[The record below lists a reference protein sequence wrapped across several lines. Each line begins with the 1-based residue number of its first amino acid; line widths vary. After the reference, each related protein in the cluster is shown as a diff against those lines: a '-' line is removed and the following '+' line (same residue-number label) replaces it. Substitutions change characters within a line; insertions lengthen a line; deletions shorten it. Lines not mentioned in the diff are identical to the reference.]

1 MVNEAVIIAG
11 ALDATELERSIDN
24 IINTISSKSE
34 NMATPFTNA
43 IGKMEQAMKNFA
55 ITQKVSASTMKDA
68 WREMSTSFDAMV
80 AAQSASIGGGNGS
93 GNAHATNTIG
103 ALEQE
108 IAEIKKERKEMELN
122 SNELRTQN
130 SLLERRKNLYK
141 EQTTSPATKRL
152 DNAMQM
158 STNKLDEAQ
167 KKLRL
172 LEILQR
178 RYANTTELS
187 VAQQNKLA
195 RAIQQTKNQIDKIKP
210 KSLREVL
217 GMDANS
223 IDQIAAKMRALKNV
237 QIDPKN
243 ADEVKKVGDAY
254 AKLKREQAQLMGQN
268 IQMTHSNNY
277 LAQSFGYIRNRIVY
291 ALTLGAITSF
301 TKQIYEI
308 RGQYELLE
316 RSLGVL
322 VNSFERGSQIF
333 QELNEM
339 AIKSP
344 FTLMELAG
352 AAKQLTAYNFTANE
366 VVDTTRRL
374 ADISAALG
382 VPMERLTY
390 NLGQIRAQT
399 VLTARDARDFANAGL
414 PIVAS
419 LADHFTELEGKVVTT
434 GDVYDRMSK
443 KMVSYSDVMSVLNKM
458 TDEGGKFFD
467 FQAKQAETLRV
478 QMANLNLAWNNMLN
492 DIGKSN
498 QGLLTLP
505 ISGLKALL
513 QNWQTIDR
521 VLKSMLYTFIGWKAL
536 QMVAIRQQWAWAT
549 ATGATAKQ
557 MGWLANGIKAVG
569 ASLASLAAN
578 PWTWVFVGI
587 MAIIDLVRQ
596 TNAAREAIHELN
608 QEIRDNANEASESL
622 LNYLNNKGNK
632 STLELA
638 KQNKLTAE
646 QGERAWESL
655 KQQIEQSA
663 LSANSLIAE
672 LQAIPDINERVATS
686 FDYAERIQKAQAA
699 LQDLKEDSIK
709 VNQDYTFLGIGEEGL
724 ATDLQ
729 DYANYIEK
737 YSQIAKEYNLAGEE
751 ANKWIQSVEVVKGAR
766 QEFLG
771 ELDETAES
779 INNFIR
785 AYNITDP
792 LQINEILERVKA
804 QIKAKNP
811 EIKGEAAKIF
821 DISLD
826 QKMAELT
833 NGAVDR
839 NASLWNMFMERLK
852 NNSSSAFQDI
862 NDDWIK
868 HNKKLSKEQKA
879 AIDANLKYFKD
890 SMPYAYDA
898 VAKMVKD
905 ASKLRIQ
912 IGITF
917 GGSNS
922 TPFQKEVQKRMA
934 QHPILDYGNFAPT
947 ANDDLNSW
955 VKTQQEAIKKLKEE
969 NKLYA
974 RDNSKWSKQKI
985 KDNNSEIE
993 QRKNNLDLFH
1003 QQYQSEKDADAARR
1017 KADAERRKRDKAYKK
1032 DVNDIASAIKDE
1044 ISLINDM
1051 RNNYEK
1057 LRNAGVSSIDAIDIS
1072 TRGYSNTILRLN
1084 NIFKK
1089 FGIKEFNAKDFAGK
1103 DIHGLLNALTKQR
1116 NDILASGKVKTQS
1129 IKDLDVEIQKL
1140 QIEAK
1145 TYDMKKITDGLNN
1158 ELGKLKDEYEL
1169 AVELDANPEV
1179 GNAFANMMGIN
1190 TESLP
1195 HTVKEYVDRYA
1206 TYLNKYLKAK
1216 NSSLQFTGDELLGLT
1231 RDDITAFREQVN
1243 AGTFNQE
1250 WFDAIKKAYDD
1261 IQGKRKKDIEDTEK
1275 WKNSLIEKYGN
1286 LQDKLTKIY
1295 KDSIQQQVNA
1305 VKSFGTED
1313 QKSDIVRLQLKLEAT
1328 DDPAELADI
1337 NLQIAEIV
1345 KDVTDKNPIALKVV
1359 TSSKN
1364 QKEIDTSKAYWDD
1377 FKNSELYTM
1386 TFEDMAN
1393 NSTRAIQL
1401 IMEKLDGLKDKVKE
1415 DPASM
1420 KALTK
1425 SLEDAQKE
1433 LNTRDPFGGVAKSLR
1448 QMAIASKEAKTAQE
1462 ALLRAEDEVEQAQQ
1476 EVDNAENGTPE
1487 EQAAAQQK
1495 LADAVQRRAA
1505 AQVKL
1510 TQAENKG
1517 KKAQENLK
1525 SSLQGIADQLGNVK
1539 SLFDTVSKLFRAGGD
1554 DETADAIDA
1563 ISEGFSVM
1571 TTVIMGVVA
1580 AMILLEASQPWLLA
1594 IAAALSVIVGL
1605 VSFLSGNSN
1614 KKITKKVEES
1624 ERAVKRLELA
1634 YIDLEH
1640 AVKQAFGMATI
1651 GANMAAKANKELQ
1664 LLELKRQLALERS
1677 RDSKDRDEDK
1687 IIDLQK
1693 QIKEL
1698 EYDIADTVDNIV
1710 NDLLGVSSVG
1720 DAMENMMDAFVE
1732 ALRSGD
1738 DAMAK
1743 FNENVDE
1750 MIANMVKKMYVTKIL
1765 QPWFEEQWNKIQ
1777 SQLTERAG
1785 KIPEELAKI
1794 QSKTSIARSAD
1805 TTDNNSLIEALR
1817 ALGMSDEQIH
1827 LIQWYDE
1834 FGHINRRESNARLK
1848 AAYEKMLKEAEQ
1860 KEAELQKELTAATT
1874 PSTDDMRQYAEL
1886 LRSGQ
1891 PIMEENMQE
1900 VANFLRELGLMKDD
1914 ANKNLSNLQAGISG
1928 VTEDTASALEAY
1940 MNGVSQQVYYQSSLL
1955 EQIRD
1960 SVVGLDLDVSLGV
1973 QSQMLLQLQNSYQTQ
1988 QAIKQILEGVLT
2000 PSGRAFSVELLS

>member
-1 MVNEAVIIAG
+1 MADEAVIIAG
-11 ALDATELERSIDN
+11 ALDSKELERSIDA

-34 NMATPFTNA
+34 HMAEPFTNA

-68 WREMSTSFDAMV
+68 WREMSASFDAMV
-80 AAQSASIGGGNGS
+80 AAQSASNGGGNGS

-108 IAEIKKERKEMELN
+108 IAKIKQERKEMELN

-130 SLLERRKNLYK
+130 ALLERRKNLYK

-195 RAIQQTKNQIDKIKP
+195 RAIQQTKSQIDKIKP
-210 KSLREVL
+210 KSLNDVL

-223 IDQIAAKMRALKNV
+223 IDQIAAKMRALKMV

-333 QELNEM
+333 NELNEM

-352 AAKQLTAYNFTANE
+352 AAKQLTAYNFAANE

-374 ADISAALG
+374 ADLSAALG

-458 TDEGGKFFD
+458 TDEGGKYFD
-467 FQAKQAETLRV
+467 FQAKQAGTLRV

-492 DIGKSN
+492 GIGKAN

-505 ISGLKALL
+505 VSGLKSLL
-513 QNWQTIDR
+513 QNWQSIDR
-521 VLKSMLYTFIGWKAL
+521 VLKSIIITFGLWKAL
-536 QMVAIRQQWAWAT
+536 QVVAIRNQWAWAS

-557 MGWLANGIKAVG
+557 MGFLANATKGLFASMKA
-569 ASLASLAAN
+569 LFLN

-587 MAIIDLVRQ
+587 QAIVDLTQQFLNARQ
-596 TNAAREAIHELN
+596 EMHELN
-608 QEIRDNANEASESL
+608 EEIRNNAKEASESM

-632 STLELA
+632 STFELA
-638 KQNKLTAE
+638 KKNKLTAE
-646 QGERAWESL
+646 QGDKAWEGL

-663 LSANSLIAE
+663 LSANDLITE
-672 LQAIPDINERVATS
+672 LLAIDDVNKRVRDG

-724 ATDLQ
+724 VTDLQ

-737 YSQIAKEYNLAGEE
+737 YSQMAKEINLAGEE
-751 ANKWIQSVEVVKGAR
+751 ANKWIQSVGVVKGAR
-766 QEFLG
+766 QEFLN

-792 LQINEILERVKA
+792 LQIKEILERVRS

-811 EIKGEAAKIF
+811 KIKGEMAKIF

-852 NNSSSAFQDI
+852 NHYHHAFEDI
-862 NDDWIK
+862 SDEWVKTGKGISKSQEKEIK
-868 HNKKLSKEQKA
+868 K
-879 AIDANLKYFKD
+879 AIDANLKYFQD

-898 VAKMVKD
+898 VANMVKD
-905 ASKLRIQ
+905 ASKLRIH

-917 GGSNS
+917 GGSNL
-922 TPFQKEVQKRMA
+922 TDFQKEVKKRMA
-934 QHPILDYGNFAPT
+934 QHPILDYGNFEPN

-955 VKTQQEAIKKLKEE
+955 VKTQQEAIKNLKEE

-974 RDNSKWSKQKI
+974 RDNSKWSKEKI
-985 KDNNSEIE
+985 AANNREIQ
-993 QRKNNLDLFH
+993 QRKNLLDLFH

-1017 KADAERRKRDKAYKK
+1017 KREKAYKK

-1051 RNNYEK
+1051 RKNYEK

-1089 FGIKEFNAKDFAGK
+1089 FGIKKFNAKDFAGK

-1169 AVELDANPEV
+1169 AIELDANPEV
-1179 GNAFANMMGIN
+1179 GNAFAKMMGID
-1190 TESLP
+1190 TDSLP

-1216 NSSLQFTGDELLGLT
+1216 NSSLQFTGDELRGLT

-1243 AGTFNQE
+1243 AETFNQE

-1295 KDSIQQQVNA
+1295 KDSVQQQVNA

-1328 DDPAELADI
+1328 NDPAELADI
-1337 NLQIAEIV
+1337 NLKIAEIV

-1401 IMEKLDGLKDKVKE
+1401 IMDKLDGLKDKVKE

-1462 ALLRAEDEVEQAQQ
+1462 ALLRAEAEVEQAQQ
-1476 EVDNAENGTPE
+1476 EVDNAEDGTPE

-1539 SLFDTVSKLFRAGGD
+1539 ELFGVVSKLFRAGGD

-1677 RDSKDRDEDK
+1677 RDSKHRDDDK

-1698 EYDIADTVDNIV
+1698 EYDIADTVDDIV
-1710 NDLLGVSSVG
+1710 NNLLGISSVG
-1720 DAMENMMDAFVE
+1720 DAVENMIDDIIE
-1732 ALRSGD
+1732 SLRSGE
-1738 DAMAK
+1738 DAMVG
-1743 FNENVDE
+1743 FNESVDK
-1750 MIANMVKKMYVTKIL
+1750 MIANMLKKFLATKIL
-1765 QPWFEEQWNKIQ
+1765 APMFENVWNEINDEIQ
-1777 SQLTERAG
+1777 SRTKNESDA
-1785 KIPEELAKI
+1785 LAKAQAEAVRTKGLDYDDYNGWI
-1794 QSKTSIARSAD
+1794 RPNLY
-1805 TTDNNSLIEALR
+1805 DNSS
-1817 ALGMSDEQIH
+1817 GV
-1827 LIQWYDE
+1827 
-1834 FGHINRRESNARLK
+1834 
-1848 AAYEKMLKEAEQ
+1848 YEWVKRYLKEEGIDIRQVALNSYLGDESAKQALENFVKWVMTKEKDDAEKATKQ
-1860 KEAELQKELTAATT
+1860 AQKELDKA
-1874 PSTDDMRQYAEL
+1874 SML
-1886 LRSGQ
+1886 
-1891 PIMEENMQE
+1891 
-1900 VANFLRELGLMKDD
+1900 
-1914 ANKNLSNLQAGISG
+1914 
-1928 VTEDTASALEAY
+1928 TED
-1940 MNGVSQQVYYQSSLL
+1940 
-1955 EQIRD
+1955 
-1960 SVVGLDLDVSLGV
+1960 DLMDFANNV
-1973 QSQMLLQLQNSYQTQ
+1973 
-1988 QAIKQILEGVLT
+1988 
-2000 PSGRAFSVELLS
+2000 

>member
-1 MVNEAVIIAG
+1 MPDEVVIIAG
-11 ALDATELERSIDN
+11 ALDAKELEKSIDA
-24 IINTISSKSE
+24 IINTISEKSE
-34 NMATPFTNA
+34 HMAEPFTNA

-68 WREMSTSFDAMV
+68 WREMSSSFDAMV
-80 AAQSASIGGGNGS
+80 AAQSASNGGGNGS

-122 SNELRTQN
+122 SNELRAQN

-187 VAQQNKLA
+187 AAQQNKLA

-210 KSLREVL
+210 KSLNDVL
-217 GMDANS
+217 GMDAKS

-268 IQMTHSNNY
+268 IQLTHSNNY

-291 ALTLGAITSF
+291 AITLGAITSF

-333 QELNEM
+333 NELNEM

-344 FTLMELAG
+344 FTLIELG
-352 AAKQLTAYNFTANE
+352 TAAKQLTAYNFAANE
-366 VVDTTRRL
+366 VVDTTRRI

-458 TDEGGKFFD
+458 TDEGGKFFE
-467 FQAKQAETLRV
+467 FQAKQAETLKV

-492 DIGKSN
+492 DMGKAN

-505 ISGLKALL
+505 VSGLKALL
-513 QNWQTIDR
+513 QNWQSIDR
-521 VLKSMLYTFIGWKAL
+521 VLKSMIVTFGLWKAL
-536 QMVAIRQQWAWAT
+536 QVVAIRNQWAWAS

-557 MGWLANGIKAVG
+557 MGFLANAAKGLFASMKA
-569 ASLASLAAN
+569 LFLN

-587 MAIIDLVRQ
+587 QAIVDLTHQ
-596 TNAAREAIHELN
+596 FLNAREAMHKLN
-608 QEIRDNANEASESL
+608 EEIRNNAKEASESM
-622 LNYLNNKGNK
+622 LNYLNNKSNK
-632 STLELA
+632 STFELA

-646 QGERAWESL
+646 QGKKAWESISE
-655 KQQIEQSA
+655 QIKQSA
-663 LSANSLIAE
+663 TSADNLISKLLSIS
-672 LQAIPDINERVATS
+672 DINQRVAKG
-686 FDYAERIQKAQAA
+686 FEYAEQIRKAQAA

-724 ATDLQ
+724 VTDLK

-737 YSQIAKEYNLAGEE
+737 YSQIAKENNLAGEE

-766 QEFLG
+766 QEFLK

-779 INNFIR
+779 INNFVR

-792 LQINEILERVKA
+792 LQINEILERVRS

-811 EIKGEAAKIF
+811 EIKGEMAKIF

-826 QKMAELT
+826 QKMYELT

-852 NNSSSAFQDI
+852 SHYHHAFEDI
-862 NDDWIK
+862 TDEWVKTGKGISEAQEK
-868 HNKKLSKEQKA
+868 EVKK

-905 ASKLRIQ
+905 ASKLRIH

-917 GGSNS
+917 GGDKPSD
-922 TPFQKEVQKRMA
+922 FQNEVQKRMA
-934 QHPILDYGNFAPT
+934 QHPILDYGNFAPN

-955 VKTQQEAIKKLKEE
+955 VKTQQEAIKNLKEE

-985 KDNNSEIE
+985 SDNNREIQ
-993 QRKNNLDLFH
+993 QRKNNLALFH
-1003 QQYQSEKDADAARR
+1003 QQYLSEKDADAARR
-1017 KADAERRKRDKAYKK
+1017 KADAERRKHENAYKK

-1057 LRNAGVSSIDAIDIS
+1057 LRNAGVSSIDALDIS
-1072 TRGYSNTILRLN
+1072 TSGYSNTILRLN

-1158 ELGKLKDEYEL
+1158 ELGKLKEEYEL

-1179 GNAFANMMGIN
+1179 GGMLADFMGVDVN
-1190 TESLP
+1190 ELP
-1195 HTVKEYVDRYA
+1195 RTFEEAAKMAQASIDKIFKENKRNDKIDIVSM
-1206 TYLNKYLKAK
+1206 LNKGNFDKWVKDSKLSMESGLVKAIENFRQYLHKTEVDENKNLLQNWQKLLEKYSAYEYQRSNIAK
-1216 NSSLQFTGDELLGLT
+1216 NATKERIDLVNKLGS
-1231 RDDITAFREQVN
+1231 
-1243 AGTFNQE
+1243 
-1250 WFDAIKKAYDD
+1250 
-1261 IQGKRKKDIEDTEK
+1261 KDQK
-1275 WKNSLIEKYGN
+1275 
-1286 LQDKLTKIY
+1286 
-1295 KDSIQQQVNA
+1295 NA
-1305 VKSFGTED
+1305 VAKIKTEID
-1313 QKSDIVRLQLKLEAT
+1313 AAKDPKEKERLQR
-1328 DDPAELADI
+1328 ELDNVI
-1337 NLQIAEIV
+1337 S
-1345 KDVTDKNPIALKVV
+1345 DVTKNNEQAATIAISI
-1359 TSSKN
+1359 TN
-1364 QKEIDTSKAYWDD
+1364 KEKKETSKLDFEE
-1377 FKNSELYTM
+1377 FKNSDDWIAALGDTANLTTAAMQRLIETLQNLIATNSNLDATQIKEINNAIEKMQKDIIERNPFSALASSIDNVKKKREALAKAREELKHAKIA
-1386 TFEDMAN
+1386 E
-1393 NSTRAIQL
+1393 
-1401 IMEKLDGLKDKVKE
+1401 
-1415 DPASM
+1415 
-1420 KALTK
+1420 
-1425 SLEDAQKE
+1425 
-1433 LNTRDPFGGVAKSLR
+1433 GVAKLTGNYYK
-1448 QMAIASKEAKTAQE
+1448 QAKAQS
-1462 ALLRAEDEVEQAQQ
+1462 
-1476 EVDNAENGTPE
+1476 
-1487 EQAAAQQK
+1487 
-1495 LADAVQRRAA
+1495 
-1505 AQVKL
+1505 QVKEKGEKVK
-1510 TQAENKG
+1510 QAERELGN
-1517 KKAQENLK
+1517 AQKDLSE
-1525 SSLQGIADQLGNVK
+1525 NVK
-1539 SLFDTVSKLFRAGGD
+1539 STISEFGSMYDSMSNLRNMLG
-1554 DETADAIDA
+1554 ETADQAI
-1563 ISEGFSVM
+1563 
-1571 TTVIMGVVA
+1571 
-1580 AMILLEASQPWLLA
+1580 
-1594 IAAALSVIVGL
+1594 
-1605 VSFLSGNSN
+1605 
-1614 KKITKKVEES
+1614 
-1624 ERAVKRLELA
+1624 
-1634 YIDLEH
+1634 
-1640 AVKQAFGMATI
+1640 
-1651 GANMAAKANKELQ
+1651 
-1664 LLELKRQLALERS
+1664 
-1677 RDSKDRDEDK
+1677 
-1687 IIDLQK
+1687 
-1693 QIKEL
+1693 
-1698 EYDIADTVDNIV
+1698 
-1710 NDLLGVSSVG
+1710 
-1720 DAMENMMDAFVE
+1720 
-1732 ALRSGD
+1732 
-1738 DAMAK
+1738 
-1743 FNENVDE
+1743 
-1750 MIANMVKKMYVTKIL
+1750 
-1765 QPWFEEQWNKIQ
+1765 
-1777 SQLTERAG
+1777 
-1785 KIPEELAKI
+1785 
-1794 QSKTSIARSAD
+1794 
-1805 TTDNNSLIEALR
+1805 
-1817 ALGMSDEQIH
+1817 
-1827 LIQWYDE
+1827 
-1834 FGHINRRESNARLK
+1834 
-1848 AAYEKMLKEAEQ
+1848 
-1860 KEAELQKELTAATT
+1860 
-1874 PSTDDMRQYAEL
+1874 
-1886 LRSGQ
+1886 
-1891 PIMEENMQE
+1891 
-1900 VANFLRELGLMKDD
+1900 
-1914 ANKNLSNLQAGISG
+1914 QAGISIATSITSVYKKIDKVEKTVAILAIIKAALAAINFLAG
-1928 VTEDTASALEAY
+1928 IFGGKKDTYTPLKEQIDRLADIMNKVAEAQLEALGKMTGPRAIKKYQELKEQNDTIIQSYRDLALEAGRSGSSIGSHSYAYRTNKRLADSWEKISKLAGKSITQVQDLYNLEPEKLKAIMEGAPVEWSKITTEIRESLEKVIEYGVDKANEYADALKEALTSISLDDLTSDFEDMLKDMDNDSKNFAENFEEY
-1940 MNGVSQQVYYQSSLL
+1940 MRNAIVRTMMTNTYNKALEEWYKDFQEKIEDNSLSKDDVNDL
-1955 EQIRD
+1955 RKEYMGIVNQALNERD
-1960 SVVGLDLDVSLGV
+1960 RLLSVVGNSKNGELSSLQQGIQGITEDQAGALESYMNIVSQKVYEQNSLLVDIREHISNFNMDVQLGTL
-1973 QSQMLLQLQNSYQTQ
+1973 SQMLLQLQQSYQVHKNIE
-1988 QAIKQILEGVLT
+1988 AILNGVLN
-2000 PSGRAFSVELLS
+2000 PSGRAIVVELNS